1 MEGRGLAAGKKNA
14 ERLGAHIV
22 FIDESGFLL
31 IPPVRKTWAPRGR
44 TPVFHHWYRQDRIS
58 VIYALSVSQ
67 QRRRF
72 GLYSR
77 FHQKNILGSDVAAF
91 LRHLLRHL
99 RGNVTVIW
107 DNARIH
113 RCQPVRDLCSRY
125 QRLHLEALPPY
136 APELN
141 PVEAAW
147 GHTKG
152 MLANGR
158 PDDKSELLQNV
169 VETVNGFSSSQRH
182 LRGFIRKSDLPPFLP

>member
-1 MEGRGLAAGKKNA
+1 V
-14 ERLGAHIV
+14 GAHII

-31 IPPVRKTWAPRGR
+31 IPPVRKTWAPRGQ
-44 TPVFHHWYRQDRIS
+44 TPIIHHRYRHDRIS
-58 VIYALSVSQ
+58 VISALSVSPK
-67 QRRRF
+67 RRRL

-77 FHQKNILGSDVAAF
+77 FHQENILGADIAAF
-91 LRHLLRHL
+91 LHHLLCHF
-99 RGNVTVIW
+99 RGNLVVIW

-113 RCQPVRDLCSRY
+113 RCQPVRDLCSQY

-147 GHTKG
+147 AHTKG
-152 MLANGR
+152 LLANGR
-158 PDDKSELLQNV
+158 PDDKSELLQDL
-169 VETVNGFSSSQRH
+169 VENISRFSRSQRH

>member
-1 MEGRGLAAGKKNA
+1 V
-14 ERLGAHIV
+14 GAHIV

-31 IPPVRKTWAPRGR
+31 IPSVRKTWAPRGR
-44 TPVFHHWYRQDRIS
+44 TPVIHHRYRHDRIS
-58 VIYALSVSQ
+58 VISALSVSPKR
-67 QRRRF
+67 QRL

-77 FHQKNILGSDVAAF
+77 FYEKNILGSDVAAF

-113 RCQPVRDLCSRY
+113 HCQPVRDLCSQY

-141 PVEAAW
+141 PVEAVW

-152 MLANGR
+152 TLANGR
-158 PDDKSELLQNV
+158 PDDKNELLQDL
-169 VETVNGFSSSQRH
+169 VETVDGFSSSQRH
-182 LRGFIRKSDLPPFLP
+182 LRGFIHKSDLPPFLS